1 MPDRGAVGKH
11 VFALASKGRWMP
23 IMAVVNQ
30 KGGTG
35 KTTVTT
41 NLATLFATHGT
52 EVLLVDADPQQSAL
66 EWQRDRPADLP
77 PVSVIGLPAPNLHR
91 EIPRLQAKY
100 PVILID
106 GGGRVT
112 ATARATVAVADFL
125 LVPTLASLPDARSTQ
140 RFFQEVVEEVAAIKG
155 RISGAILFTMVK
167 TGTVFN
173 VSGQGPIKDLGYPV
187 LETTLSHRITY
198 QEAFAQGMSVG
209 EYDPR
214 SKAAEELQALFQ
226 ELQEGL

>member
-1 MPDRGAVGKH
+1 MPEHGTVGKH
-11 VFALASKGRWMP
+11 FFAMAWKGLEMP
-23 IMAVVNQ
+23 IIAVVNQ

-35 KTTVTT
+35 KTTVAT
-41 NLATLFATHGT
+41 NLATLFATQGP

-66 EWQRDRPADLP
+66 EWQRDRPTHLP
-77 PVSVIGLPAPNLHR
+77 QVAVIGLPAPNLHR
-91 EIPRLQAKY
+91 EIPRLQEKY

-140 RFFQEVVEEVAAIKG
+140 RFFAEVVEEVATIKG
-155 RISGAILFTMVK
+155 RVSGAILFSMVK

-173 VSGQGPIKDLGYPV
+173 VSGQGQIKDLGYPV

-214 SKAAEELQALFQ
+214 SKAAEEMQALFR

>member
-1 MPDRGAVGKH
+1 MPECVPIRKAFVEIDW
-11 VFALASKGRWMP
+11 KGLRMP
-23 IMAVVNQ
+23 IIAVVNQ

-35 KTTVTT
+35 KTTVAT
-41 NLATLFATHGT
+41 NVATLFATQGT

-66 EWQRDRPADLP
+66 EWQRDRPAHLP
-77 PVSVIGLPAPNLHR
+77 QVAVIGLPAPNLHR
-91 EIPRLQAKY
+91 EIPRLQTKY
-100 PVILID
+100 PIILID

-155 RISGAILFTMVK
+155 RVSGAILFTMVK

-173 VSGQGPIKDLGYPV
+173 VSGQGSIKERGYPV

-209 EYDPR
+209 EAEPR
-214 SKAAEELQALFQ
+214 SKAAEEVQALFQ
-226 ELQEGL
+226 ELQEAL

>member
-1 MPDRGAVGKH
+1 MQAF
-11 VFALASKGRWMP
+11 FAITEEGLDMP
-23 IMAVVNQ
+23 IIAVVNQ

-35 KTTVTT
+35 KTTVAT
-41 NLATLFATHGT
+41 NLATLFAGQTG
-52 EVLLVDADPQQSAL
+52 EVLLIDADPQQSAL
-66 EWQRDRPADLP
+66 EWQRDRPTHLP
-77 PVSVIGLPAPNLHR
+77 QVSVVGLPAPNLHR
-91 EIPRLQAKY
+91 EIPRLQTKY
-100 PVILID
+100 GVILID
-106 GGGRVT
+106 GDGRVT

-125 LVPTLASLPDARSTQ
+125 LVPTLASLSDARSTH
-140 RFFQEVVEEVAAIKG
+140 RFFQEVVEEVATIKG
-155 RISGAILFTMVK
+155 RISGAILFSMVK

-173 VSGQGPIKDLGYPV
+173 VVGQGQMKELGYPV

-214 SKAAEELQALFQ
+214 SKAAEEVQALFR